1 MSCITVSVTTQ
12 EYKSLVFISHC
23 LAREDVVR
31 VKKLVASSRRKRLL
45 QMPDGPA
52 PSQRSEN
59 SLQAVRGSIVNFA
72 GRSNILIKLINFA
85 ETTDICRHVVSVFR
99 PLTPRSEEHTS
110 ELQSPC

>member
-12 EYKSLVFISHC
+12 EYKSLIFISHC

-59 SLQAVRGSIVNFA
+59 SLQAVCDSIVNFA
-72 GRSNILIKLINFA
+72 GRSNNLIKLISFA
-85 ETTDICRHVVSVFR
+85 ETTDICRHVVSVFH
-99 PLTPRSEEHTS
+99 PPTPP
-110 ELQSPC
+110 QC